1 MDLDPISLM
10 PEAFLN
16 EEDMKLLDKVFDRI
30 ATESRWS
37 NKDVARAIT
46 RLIHYIVGNGDRS
59 RK

>member
-1 MDLDPISLM
+1 MDSDPISLM

-16 EEDMKLLDKVFDRI
+16 KEDMELLDKVFDRI

-37 NKDVARAIT
+37 NRDVARAVT
-46 RLIHYIVGNGDRS
+46 KLIHYIVGDGDES